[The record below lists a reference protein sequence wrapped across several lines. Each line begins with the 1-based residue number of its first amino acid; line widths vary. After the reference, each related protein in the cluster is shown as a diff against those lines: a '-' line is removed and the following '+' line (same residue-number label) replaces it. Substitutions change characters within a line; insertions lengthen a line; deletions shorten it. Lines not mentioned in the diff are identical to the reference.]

1 MYLNWSITSCQG
13 VSTII
18 YNNESYISNLGV
30 AIKLLCVLLI
40 LFLTIPASGATV
52 TELSVYPDYP
62 VVGENIK
69 INGTAQ
75 PNESIDITVSFNQ
88 TVNVSDGTY
97 EYRINDVEIP
107 DGSNTFQVRGEKVKD
122 LNVRVKILFWITKSA
137 DAEAGMATV
146 SQSNVPSGTYDI
158 IIDGQAE
165 DGESTVNLTINA
177 SSSIKADTEGYF
189 EDTYAT
195 NSIPSGIFELKAGEI
210 NEIITLY
217 EEPVVIP
224 PEYNEYDS
232 NQNYIIE
239 IEEISAAADDYL
251 AGHLSIIQT
260 SQLVDYFL
268 SGDKYY

>member
-1 MYLNWSITSCQG
+1 MIT
-13 VSTII
+13 
-18 YNNESYISNLGV
+18 V
-30 AIKLLCVLLI
+30 AMPLSS
-40 LFLTIPASGATV
+40 AAV

-62 VVGENIK
+62 VVGEDIK

-75 PNESIDITVSFNQ
+75 PDESIDVTVSFNQ
-88 TVNVSDGTY
+88 TVNVSNGTY
-97 EYRINDVEIP
+97 EYRIDDVEIP
-107 DGSNTFQVRGEKVKD
+107 DGSNTFQVTSEKVKD

-137 DAEAGMATV
+137 DAESGVATV

-177 SSSIKADTEGYF
+177 SSSIKADTQGYF
-189 EDTYAT
+189 EETYAT
-195 NSIPSGIFELKAGEI
+195 NSIPPGIFELNAGEI

-217 EEPVVIP
+217 EELVVIP
-224 PEYNEYDS
+224 PEYDVYDA

-251 AGHLSIIQT
+251 AGQLPIIQI

-268 SGDKYY
+268 SGDKY